1 MANTYNFG
9 MPLVDAAQAQ
19 KHVTVNEAVA
29 RADAVAQMRLK
40 ARGVTVPP
48 VAVDGTAFGIGVGA
62 TGDWTGHDGEV
73 AVQANGGWVFMVPKL
88 GWRGWDET
96 AAEAVVYDGVDW
108 QSDAVVVSAGG
119 AGTHWR
125 VAEIDHVIV
134 AGADSTTVNVILN
147 GAQVIGVT
155 GRVTTAITGSG
166 MASWQLGVAGSINR
180 YGSGLGLGLNS
191 WAKGLSGQPQT
202 YYADTPLLLTPDAGT
217 FIGGSVRLC
226 VHYVALS
233 VPRAV

>member
-9 MPLVDAAQAQ
+9 MPLLDAAQAQ

-48 VAVDGTAFGIGVGA
+48 VAVDGTAFGIGIGA
-62 TGDWTGHDGEV
+62 TGDWAGHDGEI
-73 AVQANGGWVFMVPKL
+73 AVQANGGWVFMLPKL
-88 GWRGWDET
+88 GWRGWDEAT
-96 AAEAVVYDGVDW
+96 AEAVVYDGVDW

-125 VAEIDHVIV
+125 VAEIDHVIT
-134 AGADSTTVNVILN
+134 AGADSTTVNVIPN
-147 GAQVIGVT
+147 GAQVVGVT
-155 GRVTTAITGSG
+155 GRVTSAITGTG
-166 MASWQLGVAGSINR
+166 IASWQLGVAGSVNR
-180 YGSGLGLGLNS
+180 YGSGLGLGLNA
-191 WAKGLSGQPQT
+191 WAKGLSGQPLT
-202 YYADTPLLLTPDAGT
+202 YYADTPLLLTPDAGSFT
-217 FIGGSVRLC
+217 AGIVRLC
-226 VHYVALS
+226 VHYVELS

>member
-9 MPLVDAAQAQ
+9 MPLLDAAQAQ
-19 KHVTVNEAVA
+19 KHVTVNEALA

-48 VAVDGTAFGIGVGA
+48 VAVDGTAYGIGVGA
-62 TGDWTGHDGEV
+62 SGDWAGHDGEV
-73 AVQANGGWVFMVPKL
+73 AVQANGGWVFMVPKR
-88 GWRGWDET
+88 GWRGWDEAT
-96 AAEAVVYDGVDW
+96 GEAVVYDGVNW
-108 QSDAVVVSAGG
+108 QSDAVVASAGG

-125 VAEIDHVIV
+125 MGEIDHVIT
-134 AGADSTTVNVILN
+134 AGADSTTVNVIPN

-155 GRVTTAITGSG
+155 GRVISAISGTGIG
-166 MASWQLGVAGSINR
+166 SWQLGVAGSVNR

-217 FIGGSVRLC
+217 FGGGTVRLC
-226 VHYVALS
+226 VHYVELS